1 MGSKPLLGVILS
13 SRVSNRRRTRLPFW
27 RLTFAC
33 FRMNS
38 FFRVRNMRGSR
49 IKGEERICQRGR
61 TFPVTSRRS
70 RKMLQAQM
78 WAQTDGN
85 RAWWERPEALDEGD
99 KLVGY
104 SLLIHRDGFSYMLFV
119 EPQAD
124 GILVDAQFGRPIPSS
139 SKIPTAL
146 MDRIRDTNNKLPSH
160 IVFAFRKC
168 GPEVMELVL
177 ATKV

>member
-1 MGSKPLLGVILS
+1 
-13 SRVSNRRRTRLPFW
+13 
-27 RLTFAC
+27 
-33 FRMNS
+33 
-38 FFRVRNMRGSR
+38 
-49 IKGEERICQRGR
+49 
-61 TFPVTSRRS
+61 
-70 RKMLQAQM
+70 MLQAQM

-177 ATKV
+177 ATKVRQGASVNQFASAVEDLLRDYRGTYPVWKDYLGYLQKLGR